1 MRIQEFIP
9 PSCKLHVGQSVD
21 EQCVLN
27 LQKEDFK
34 WFTESTVVWL
44 VLANREITSTSE
56 FNQQAPK
63 FKYLNS
69 FGS

>member
-34 WFTESTVVWL
+34 WFTESTVV
-44 VLANREITSTSE
+44 
-56 FNQQAPK
+56 
-63 FKYLNS
+63 
-69 FGS
+69 